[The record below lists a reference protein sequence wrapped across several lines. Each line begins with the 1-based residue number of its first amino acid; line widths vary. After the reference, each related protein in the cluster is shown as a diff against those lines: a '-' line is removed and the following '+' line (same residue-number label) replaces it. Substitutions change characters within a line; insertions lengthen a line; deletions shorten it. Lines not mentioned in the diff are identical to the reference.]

1 MNATVRDVMNA
12 RVIALKRTAD
22 FKEIISVLRQHR
34 VSACPVVNDAGQ
46 VIGLVSEADLLFKEA
61 DPGAPC
67 GSIRLRWKLSEE
79 SKVNAVTAGHLMTS
93 PAVTIHPDAPV
104 AVAARVMQDRRLKR
118 LPVVTGDGTLIGI
131 VSRADVL
138 SVYERPDADILHEVR
153 TVMMAAEFGLDP
165 ASLTVTVT
173 SGIVTI
179 TGMIKDPDTALE
191 LVAQARHTEG
201 VVAVRD
207 RLNVGENGSDATP
220 SRRAAQAAAAS
231 W

>member
-22 FKEIISVLRQHR
+22 FKEIVSVLRQHR

-46 VIGLVSEADLLFKEA
+46 VIGVVSEADLLFKEA
-61 DPGAPC
+61 DPGTPC

-93 PAVTIHPDAPV
+93 PAVTIQPDAPV

-118 LPVVTGDGTLIGI
+118 LPVVTDDGTLIGI

-138 SVYERPDADILHEVR
+138 SVYERPDADILDEVR
-153 TVMMAAEFGLDP
+153 TVIMAGEFGLDP
-165 ASLTVTVT
+165 AELRGDGDLRHRDDHRDDQGSRTPPSSLWRG
-173 SGIVTI
+173 SG
-179 TGMIKDPDTALE
+179 
-191 LVAQARHTEG
+191 
-201 VVAVRD
+201 
-207 RLNVGENGSDATP
+207 TP
-220 SRRAAQAAAAS
+220 KAS
-231 W
+231 WQSVTG

>member
-22 FKEIISVLRQHR
+22 FKEIISVLRRHR

-46 VIGLVSEADLLFKEA
+46 VIGVVSEGDLLFKEA
-61 DPGAPC
+61 DPGTPC

-93 PAVTIHPDAPV
+93 PAVTIQPDAPV

-118 LPVVTGDGTLIGI
+118 LPVVTDDGTLIGI

-138 SVYERPDADILHEVR
+138 SVYERPDADILDEVGA
-153 TVMMAAEFGLDP
+153 VIMAGEFGLDP
-165 ASLTVTVT
+165 ASFTVTVT

-179 TGMIKDPDTALE
+179 AGMIKDPDTALE
-191 LVAQARHTEG
+191 LVARARHTEG
-201 VVAVRD
+201 VVAVRN
-207 RLNVGENGSDATP
+207 RLTAGDNGSDAMP
-220 SRRAAQAAAAS
+220 SGRTAQAAAAS

>member
-22 FKEIISVLRQHR
+22 FKEIISVMRQHR

-61 DPGAPC
+61 DPGTPC

-93 PAVTIHPDAPV
+93 PAVTIHPDAAV

-118 LPVVTGDGTLIGI
+118 LPVVTDDGTLIGI

-138 SVYERPDADILHEVR
+138 SVYERPDADILDEVR
-153 TVMMAAEFGLDP
+153 TVIMAGEFGLNP
-165 ASLTVTVT
+165 ASFTVTVT

-179 TGMIKDPDTALE
+179 TGMLGDPDTALE
-191 LVAQARHTEG
+191 LVARVRHAEG

-207 RLNVGENGSDATP
+207 RLTIGENGSDAMP
-220 SRRAAQAAAAS
+220 SGRSAQAAAAS

>member
-22 FKEIISVLRQHR
+22 FKEIISVMRQHR
-34 VSACPVVNDAGQ
+34 VSACPVVNDGGQ
-46 VIGLVSEADLLFKEA
+46 VIGVVSEADLLFKEA
-61 DPGAPC
+61 DPGTPC
-67 GSIRLRWKLSEE
+67 GSIRMRWKLSEE

-93 PAVTIHPDAPV
+93 PAVTIHADAPV

-118 LPVVTGDGTLIGI
+118 LPVVTDDGSLIGI

-138 SVYERPDADILHEVR
+138 SVYERPDADILAEVR
-153 TVMMAAEFGLDP
+153 TVIMAGEFGLDP
-165 ASLTVTVT
+165 ASFTVTVT
-173 SGIVTI
+173 SGIVTMA
-179 TGMIKDPDTALE
+179 GMITDPDTALE
-191 LVAQARHTEG
+191 LVARVRHAEG

-207 RLNVGENGSDATP
+207 RLTIGENGRNAMSSGRSAH
-220 SRRAAQAAAAS
+220 AAAAS

>member
-22 FKEIISVLRQHR
+22 FKEIISVMRQHR
-34 VSACPVVNDAGQ
+34 VSACPVVNDGGQ
-46 VIGLVSEADLLFKEA
+46 VIGVVSEADLLFKEA
-61 DPGAPC
+61 DPGTPC
-67 GSIRLRWKLSEE
+67 GSIRMRWKLSEE

-93 PAVTIHPDAPV
+93 PAVTIHADAPV

-118 LPVVTGDGTLIGI
+118 LPVVTDDGSLIGI

-138 SVYERPDADILHEVR
+138 SVYERPDADILAEVR
-153 TVMMAAEFGLDP
+153 TVIMAGEFGLDP
-165 ASLTVTVT
+165 ASFTVTVT
-173 SGIVTI
+173 SGIVTMA
-179 TGMIKDPDTALE
+179 GMITDPDTALE
-191 LVAQARHTEG
+191 LVARVRHAEG

-207 RLNVGENGSDATP
+207 RLTIGENRSNAMSSGRSAH
-220 SRRAAQAAAAS
+220 AAAAS

>member
-1 MNATVRDVMNA
+1 MNATIRDVMNP

-22 FKEIISVLRQHR
+22 FKEIVSVLRQHQ

-46 VIGLVSEADLLFKEA
+46 VIGVVSEADLLFKEA
-61 DPGAPC
+61 DPGTPC
-67 GSIRLRWKLSEE
+67 GAIRLRWKLSEE

-93 PAVTIHPDAPV
+93 PAVTIEPDTPV

-118 LPVVTGDGTLIGI
+118 LPVVTDDGTLIGI

-138 SVYERPDADILHEVR
+138 SVYERPDADILDEVR
-153 TVMMAAEFGLDP
+153 MVIMASEFELDP
-165 ASLTVTVT
+165 ADFQVTVT

-179 TGMIKDPDTALE
+179 TGAIDDQDNALE
-191 LVAQARHTEG
+191 LVARIRHAEG

-207 RLNVGENGSDATP
+207 RLAVGRGSEA
-220 SRRAAQAAAAS
+220 RRGSGGGRQSAAAGF
-231 W
+231 

>member
-22 FKEIISVLRQHR
+22 FKEIISVMRQHR

-61 DPGAPC
+61 DPGTPC

-93 PAVTIHPDAPV
+93 PAVTIHPDAAV

-118 LPVVTGDGTLIGI
+118 LPVVTDDGSLIGI

-138 SVYERPDADILHEVR
+138 SVYERPDADILDEVR
-153 TVMMAAEFGLDP
+153 TVIMAGEFGLDP
-165 ASLTVTVT
+165 ASFTVTVT

-179 TGMIKDPDTALE
+179 AGMIKDPDTALE
-191 LVAQARHTEG
+191 LMARVRHAEG

-207 RLNVGENGSDATP
+207 RLTLGENDSDAMP
-220 SRRAAQAAAAS
+220 SGRSAQAAAAS

>member
-1 MNATVRDVMNA
+1 MSAIIRDVMNP

-22 FKEIISVLRQHR
+22 FKEIVSVLRQHQ

-46 VIGLVSEADLLFKEA
+46 VIGVVSEADLLFKEA
-61 DPGAPC
+61 DPGTPC
-67 GSIRLRWKLSEE
+67 GSIRQRWKLSEE

-93 PAVTIHPDAPV
+93 PAVTIQPDTPV

-118 LPVVTGDGTLIGI
+118 LPVVTDDGTLIGI

-138 SVYERPDADILHEVR
+138 SVYERPDTEILDEVR
-153 TVMMAAEFGLDP
+153 TVVGGEFGLDP
-165 ASLTVTVT
+165 ADFEATVT

-179 TGMIKDPDTALE
+179 MGTIEDQDTALD
-191 LVAQARHTEG
+191 LVARIRHAEG

-207 RLNVGENGSDATP
+207 RLAAGPGSGTRRPSGNG
-220 SRRAAQAAAAS
+220 RQAAAAS
-231 W
+231 R

>member
-22 FKEIISVLRQHR
+22 FKEIISVLRRHR

-46 VIGLVSEADLLFKEA
+46 VIGVVSEADLLFKEA
-61 DPGAPC
+61 DPGTPC

-104 AVAARVMQDRRLKR
+104 TVAARIMQDRRLKR
-118 LPVVTGDGTLIGI
+118 LPVVTDDGTLIGI

-138 SVYERPDADILHEVR
+138 SVYERPDADILDEVR
-153 TVMMAAEFGLDP
+153 SVIIAGEFGLDP
-165 ASLTVTVT
+165 ASFTVTVT

-179 TGMIKDPDTALE
+179 TGLIEDPDTALE
-191 LVAQARHTEG
+191 LVARVRHAEG

-207 RLNVGENGSDATP
+207 RLTIGENSSDAMP
-220 SRRAAQAAAAS
+220 SGRSAQAAAAS